1 MGRADMKKKAKIAG
15 ARAAAVAKQAA
26 EPNPFEMKT
35 NRRKHAVV
43 DNRKKKNQFNV
54 ASARDK

>member
-1 MGRADMKKKAKIAG
+1 MKKKAKIAG